1 MLDALLKL
9 LPGIRAGLEAK
20 LSGVN
25 GYTGRGEIEF
35 AARKNGA
42 RKLGIELRGVAGREA
57 EFCADDQF
65 TATVSL
71 KNGRADQTF
80 STNRGDDV
88 PELKEGAHVEVRQNG
103 QTILQ
108 GVLARD

>member
-1 MLDALLKL
+1 MLDALLKMV
-9 LPGIRAGLEAK
+9 PGLRADLEAK

-35 AARKNGA
+35 ATTRNGA

-57 EFCADDQF
+57 EFCAEETF
-65 TATVSL
+65 TATVPL
-71 KNGRADQTF
+71 KNGRADQTL
-80 STNRGDDV
+80 STSRGHEV
-88 PELKEGAHVEVRQNG
+88 PELKEGAHVEIRQNG